1 MVLVRQAFSNTLAP
15 GFRKVVFDTYKERPI
30 EGKTLVNVQTSK
42 RAYEDDFQVTGFGT
56 LRRKPEGG
64 RVPYEDPRQGAT
76 KRYLW
81 DTYALGF
88 RITLEMMEDDLYG
101 IVGTRLSKALARS
114 ARNNYEIIAHSP
126 FNNAFDNTV
135 NGFGSG
141 EALCDTHTLIKG
153 GTITNKPATATDFSL
168 PALQAGLE
176 HFHSLTDE
184 AGMPVVYIPKRV
196 IHSIGDYW
204 IVNQTLKSPSMP
216 GGNLNDINQVN
227 REGLS
232 PHLSHYLTDP
242 DAWFIQ
248 CDMHDINFFERRPFT
263 LSNSDDFRT
272 KDAEF
277 TGLARRGVG
286 FGDWRGIYGS
296 AGE

>member
-1 MVLVRQAFSNTLAP
+1 MVMVRGAFSNTLAP

-30 EGKTLVNVQTSK
+30 EGKSLVNMNTSK
-42 RAYEDDFQVTGFGT
+42 RAYEEDFQFVGFGT
-56 LRRKPEGG
+56 LRRKVEGG
-64 RVPYEDPRQGAT
+64 PVPYEDARQGNT

-81 DTYALGF
+81 DTWALGF

-101 IVGTRLSKALARS
+101 IVGNRLSKALARS
-114 ARNNYEIIAHSP
+114 ARNNWEIIAHSP
-126 FNNAFDNTV
+126 YNSAFDNTV
-135 NGFGSG
+135 NGFNSG
-141 EALCDTHTLIKG
+141 EALCDTHSLIKG
-153 GTITNKPATATDFSL
+153 GTLRNRPSTDVDFSL

-184 AGMPVVYIPKRV
+184 GGMPVVYIPKTV
-196 IHSIGDYW
+196 VHSIGDYW
-204 IVNQTLKSPSMP
+204 MVNQTLKSPGLP

-232 PHLSHYLTDP
+232 PHLSHYLTDT
-242 DAWFIQ
+242 DAWFIL
-248 CDMHDINFFERRPFT
+248 CDQHDINFWERRAFT
-263 LSNSDDFRT
+263 LSNSDDFKT

-286 FGDWRGIYGS
+286 WGDWRGIYGS